1 MISYIEQQCEVFRLK
16 ISIKNLV
23 PFQWISLKKKKDNM
37 SIKKTFDF
45 IPLIVFHC
53 ASLKGIISDRN
64 GHFGLTI
71 IILLLHLYQHWLGLK
86 TKCYSFNCRRNE
98 KIIGKQFINRLVKYQ
113 HMQFHI
119 YISILSKVKSAQTE
133 NFELY
138 WCIPVIK
145 DLI

>member
-1 MISYIEQQCEVFRLK
+1 MVKNEFP
-16 ISIKNLV
+16 IKNLH
-23 PFQWISLKKKKDNM
+23 KKSGSVLVDFFEKKDNM
-37 SIKKTFDF
+37 SIKKTSDF

-53 ASLKGIISDRN
+53 ASLTGIISDRN

-98 KIIGKQFINRLVKYQ
+98 KINGKQFINRLVKYQ

-119 YISILSKVKSAQTE
+119 YISSLSKVKSAQTE
-133 NFELY
+133 NFELDL
-138 WCIPVIK
+138 CIPVIK